1 MEIVYAVVVGAGAAL
16 LLRYLLP
23 GRGTYG
29 VVLLPALGA
38 AVTAAVWAGMSW
50 LGFDFDGNWGWLW
63 LASVG
68 GAIVVALVVGLIV
81 GTRRQRSDA
90 RELHVLSG
98 GKA

>member
-23 GRGTYG
+23 GRDTYG

>member
-16 LLRYLLP
+16 VLRYLMP
-23 GRGTYG
+23 GRDTYG
-29 VVLLPALGA
+29 VVLLPAIGA

-50 LGFDFDGNWGWLW
+50 LGFDFEGNWGWLW

-68 GAIVVALVVGLIV
+68 GAIVVALIVGLLV
-81 GTRRQRSDA
+81 GTQRQRSDA

>member
-16 LLRYLLP
+16 VLRYLLP
-23 GRGTYG
+23 GRDTYG
-29 VVLLPALGA
+29 VALLPAIGA

-50 LGFDFDGNWGWLW
+50 LGFGFEGNWGWLW

-68 GAIVVALVVGLIV
+68 GAIVLALVVGLIV
-81 GTRRQRSDA
+81 GTRRTRSDA

>member
-23 GRGTYG
+23 GRETYG
-29 VVLLPALGA
+29 SALLPAIGA

-68 GAIVVALVVGLIV
+68 AAIVVALIVGLVVGS
-81 GTRRQRSDA
+81 RRQRYDA
-90 RELHVLSG
+90 RQLHLLSG

>member
-16 LLRYLLP
+16 LLRFLLP
-23 GRGTYG
+23 GRDTYG
-29 VVLLPALGA
+29 SALLPAIGA
-38 AVTAAVWAGMSW
+38 AATAAIWAGMSW
-50 LGFDFDGNWGWLW
+50 LGFDFESSWGWLW

-68 GAIVVALVVGLIV
+68 GAIVLSLVVGLLL
-81 GTRRQRSDA
+81 GTRRTRHDA

>member
-23 GRGTYG
+23 GRETYG
-29 VVLLPALGA
+29 AVLLPAIGG

-50 LGFDFDGNWGWLW
+50 LGFDFAGSWGWLW

-68 GAIVVALVVGLIV
+68 GAIVVALVVGLLV
-81 GTRRQRSDA
+81 GTRRQASDA
-90 RELHVLSG
+90 RRLHVLSG

>member
-23 GRGTYG
+23 GRDTYG
-29 VVLLPALGA
+29 IVLMPAIGA

-68 GAIVVALVVGLIV
+68 GAIVVSLVVGLLV
-81 GTRRQRSDA
+81 GTRRLRSDA
-90 RELHVLSG
+90 HRMHVLSG

>member
-16 LLRYLLP
+16 VLRYLLP
-23 GRGTYG
+23 GRDTYG
-29 VVLLPALGA
+29 IVLLPAIGA

-50 LGFDFDGNWGWLW
+50 LGLDFDGHWGWLW

-68 GAIVVALVVGLIV
+68 GAIVVALLVGLV
-81 GTRRQRSDA
+81 LGTRRQRADA
-90 RELHVLSG
+90 RELHILSG

>member
-23 GRGTYG
+23 GRDTYG
-29 VVLLPALGA
+29 VVLLPAIGA

-50 LGFDFDGNWGWLW
+50 LGFDFDSSWGWLW

-68 GAIVVALVVGLIV
+68 AAIVVSLVVGLLV
-81 GTRRQRSDA
+81 GTRREKADA
-90 RELHVLSG
+90 RELHILSG

>member
-23 GRGTYG
+23 ARDTYG
-29 VVLLPALGA
+29 IALLPAIGA

-63 LASVG
+63 LASLG
-68 GAIVVALVVGLIV
+68 AAIVVSLVVGLIV
-81 GTRRQRSDA
+81 GRRRERHDA
-90 RELHVLSG
+90 RELHILSG

>member
-23 GRGTYG
+23 GRDTYG
-29 VVLLPALGA
+29 SALLPAIGA
-38 AVTAAVWAGMSW
+38 AVTAVVWAGMSW
-50 LGFDFDGNWGWLW
+50 LGFDFEGSWGWLW

>member
-23 GRGTYG
+23 GRETYG
-29 VVLLPALGA
+29 SVLLPAIGA
-38 AVTAAVWAGMSW
+38 AVTAAIWAGMSW
-50 LGFDFDGNWGWLW
+50 LGFDFESGWGWLW

-68 GAIVVALVVGLIV
+68 GAILVSVVVGLLLAS
-81 GTRRQRSDA
+81 RRQRADA
-90 RELHVLSG
+90 RALHVLSG

>member
-16 LLRYLLP
+16 VLRYLLP
-23 GRGTYG
+23 GRDTYG
-29 VVLLPALGA
+29 VVLLPAIGA

-50 LGFDFDGNWGWLW
+50 LGFDFEGNWGWLW

-81 GTRRQRSDA
+81 GRSRERHDA
-90 RELHVLSG
+90 RELHILSG

>member
-23 GRGTYG
+23 GRDTYG
-29 VVLLPALGA
+29 SALLPAIGA
-38 AVTAAVWAGMSW
+38 AVTAVVWAGMSW
-50 LGFDFDGNWGWLW
+50 LGFDFEGNWGWLW

-68 GAIVVALVVGLIV
+68 GAIVVALVVGLLV
-81 GTRRQRSDA
+81 GTSRTRHDAQR
-90 RELHVLSG
+90 LHVLSG

>member
-23 GRGTYG
+23 GRDTYG
-29 VVLLPALGA
+29 IALLPAIGA
-38 AVTAAVWAGMSW
+38 AVTAAIWAGMSW
-50 LGFDFDGNWGWLW
+50 LGFDFDSSWGWLW

-68 GAIVVALVVGLIV
+68 GAVVVSLVVGLLV
-81 GTRRQRSDA
+81 GRSRERHDA
-90 RELHVLSG
+90 RQLHILSG

>member
-23 GRGTYG
+23 GRDTYG
-29 VVLLPALGA
+29 IALLPAIGA
-38 AVTAAVWAGMSW
+38 AVTAAIWAGMSW

-68 GAIVVALVVGLIV
+68 GAIIVSLVVGLLV
-81 GTRRQRSDA
+81 GTRSIRHDA

>member
-1 MEIVYAVVVGAGAAL
+1 MEIVYAVVVGAGVTL
-16 LLRYLLP
+16 LLRFLLP
-23 GRGTYG
+23 GRDTYG
-29 VVLLPALGA
+29 IALLPAIGA

-63 LASVG
+63 LASIG
-68 GAIVVALVVGLIV
+68 GALVVSLVVGLLV
-81 GTRRQRSDA
+81 GTRRTRQDA